1 MKNKKK
7 LEEKREKKREE
18 MRRYRERKREQGF
31 SKKRGSLPMLPTP
44 KQQAAKKREKKKR
57 IEFERE
63 QKQNYNSWKLNV
75 GNLLLKEHKCGA
87 FLLLDLPALKEEP
100 PRKQKIPYP
109 RHQSSVLVL

>member
-18 MRRYRERKREQGF
+18 MRRKGSVSRDFLRKGAHYPI
-31 SKKRGSLPMLPTP
+31 PMLPTP